1 MNSTQLTSA
10 SGYDTSKVIF
20 SKPEIG
26 SIPGS
31 TPKITFKRIRIGT
44 VNPDNTTGDLIL
56 GTPEMLFS
64 FGLQENRDMA
74 SGKVNGYM
82 VPLCLW
88 DKNGVKPEEKTFTD
102 TFNAIVERCKVHLI
116 ENKEEIERY
125 DLEMNDLK
133 SFNPLYW
140 KRDKG
145 KIVEGKGPML
155 YVKCLMGKKNE
166 KINTIFINDETNEE
180 MDPFEFMSKYC
191 YMTCAIKI
199 ESIFIGNKISLQLK
213 LYEAVVR
220 MVDTG
225 MKGLLRTRV
234 NKPTLT
240 IEKTETLL
248 DIQPN
253 RYDTGSLDDSESE
266 EEEEDDDEEEDQP
279 PIENKIPVQIIE
291 PTVDV
296 KKKTPAV
303 RGGRGAKATAKA

>member
-1 MNSTQLTSA
+1 M
-10 SGYDTSKVIF
+10 IF

-31 TPKITFKRIRIGT
+31 TPKITFKRIRVGT

-64 FGLQENRDMA
+64 FGLQENRDMT

-102 TFNAIVERCKVHLI
+102 TFNAIVEKCKSHLI
-116 ENKEEIERY
+116 EHKEDIERY

-133 SFNPLYW
+133 NFNPLYW

-220 MVDTG
+220 IVDTG
-225 MKGLLRTRV
+225 MKGLLRSRA
-234 NKPTLT
+234 NKPVIT
-240 IEKTETLL
+240 IQTSENLL
-248 DIQPN
+248 DNLTQSN
-253 RYDTGSLDDSESE
+253 RYDTGSIDGSDSE
-266 EEEEDDDEEEDQP
+266 EEEEDDDVP
-279 PIENKIPVQIIE
+279 PVENKIPVQIIPE
-291 PTVDV
+291 PIVDA
-296 KKKTPAV
+296 KKKVSAV
-303 RGGRGAKATAKA
+303 RGGRGGKTTVKA